1 MSAAYILPT
10 GSSCRGRLQGG
21 GGVLY
26 WLGQQF
32 QDLWG
37 PLRLLQSHLILSA
50 LGAILAAIG
59 SGWVLRK
66 WNGVLP
72 TDRGR
77 AHAVDAPD
85 SLGKPTGAGALFI
98 PVTIII
104 ALLVTPWDPYRG
116 LVLLT
121 VLFAMGA
128 GFLDDRS
135 PDAWGRL
142 IKGSIDLVLSI
153 IVAWAMIGGEAFVE
167 IWIPFYAPKMG
178 AEAALDGTVGMLAP
192 ILLDSWVYGIVATG
206 LLWLS
211 INATNCSD
219 GVDGL
224 SGSLLALAFV
234 GLGGVLY
241 GVVGH
246 VETAQYL
253 LVPFYEDGAS
263 WFVIVS
269 TTLGTLAAYLWFNA
283 EPSHL
288 MMGDAGSR
296 ALGLLLGVFVLATGN
311 PILLGVV
318 ALLILANGGTGLFKV
333 GLLKFLRIR
342 ILSWLRCPLHDHCR
356 EKLGWSKTQV
366 LVRFVIAQAVLAP
379 LLIILLLK
387 IR

>member
-1 MSAAYILPT
+1 M
-10 GSSCRGRLQGG
+10 
-21 GGVLY
+21 LY
-26 WLGQQF
+26 WLGQEF

-37 PLRLLQSHLILSA
+37 PFRLLQSHLILSA
-50 LGAILAAIG
+50 IGAVLAALG
-59 SGWVLRK
+59 SGWVLKNWRT
-66 WNGVLP
+66 VLP

-77 AHAVDAPD
+77 AHAIDAPD

-98 PVTIII
+98 PITILV
-104 ALLVTPWDPYRG
+104 ALMVAPWDPYRG
-116 LVLLT
+116 LILLA
-121 VLFAMGA
+121 VLFAMAA

-135 PDAWGRL
+135 TDGWGRL

-153 IVAWAMIGGEAFVE
+153 LVAWAMIGGEYSVE
-167 IWIPFYAPKMG
+167 IWLPFHAPKMG
-178 AEAALDGTVGMLAP
+178 AEATLDGTAGMLAP
-192 ILLDSWVYGIVATG
+192 ILLDSWEYGIMATC

-211 INATNCSD
+211 INSTNCSD

-224 SGSLLALAFV
+224 SGSLLGLAFL

-246 VETAQYL
+246 VETARYL

-263 WFVIVS
+263 WAIIVS

-283 EPSHL
+283 EPSQL

-311 PILLGVV
+311 PVLLGVV

-333 GLLKFLRIR
+333 ALLKFLKIR

-356 EKLGWSKTQV
+356 EELGWSKAQV

-379 LLIILLLK
+379 LLIIILLK